1 MLEVADIFR
10 RYAPAYLHRFGNAM
24 LPSHKRVITDIC
36 KCRTRELGGYC
47 RKCDQC
53 GHKVYSYQSCGNR
66 HCPKCY
72 KKCTK
77 RWLEKQQDRV
87 LPVHYFHIVFTLPA
101 ELRPIV
107 RRHQKIL
114 YGVLFRAAADSLLT
128 LAADP
133 QYLGAKIGITAV
145 LHTWSRTMDFHPHVH
160 MLVPGGGI
168 SPEGQWI
175 ESPPEFLVPRPALT
189 KLFRGKFM
197 KLARKALPKVKFPES
212 LWEKEWGVDIRPVG
226 NRWNNVLRYLGR
238 YVHRIA
244 IANSRIQS
252 IDDNS
257 IVFRYQNSKTSQ
269 WKNLPLTPNEF
280 IRRFL
285 QHVLP
290 KSVVKIR
297 YYGFFH
303 QSQKAILYRVKTM
316 FLLTGLLLPET
327 EPLPDS
333 QNNNDDSFLEKDIP
347 CPRCLKG
354 TLLFEEV
361 ILPSRGPPS

>member
-10 RYAPAYLHRFGNAM
+10 RYAPAYLDRFGTAM
-24 LPSHKRVITDIC
+24 LPGHKRAIKDISQ
-36 KCRTRELGGYC
+36 CRTRELGGYA
-47 RKCDQC
+47 RKCDRC

-72 KKCTK
+72 QRYTR
-77 RWLEKQQDRV
+77 RWLENQQDKV

-114 YGVLFRAAADSLLT
+114 YGLLFRAAADSLMS

-168 SPEGQWI
+168 SPEGEWI
-175 ESPPEFLVPRPALT
+175 KSHPEFLVPRPALI

-197 KLARKALPKVKFPES
+197 KLARKALPKEKFPES
-212 LWEKEWGVDIRPVG
+212 LWEKEWGIDIRPVA
-226 NRWNNVLRYLGR
+226 NRFDNVLRYLGR
-238 YVHRIA
+238 YVHRVA
-244 IANSRIQS
+244 IANSRIES
-252 IDDNS
+252 IEDDS
-257 IVFRYQNSKTSQ
+257 IVFRYKNSKTRQ
-269 WKNLPLTPNEF
+269 WKTLPLSPTEF

-285 QHVLP
+285 QHILP

-297 YYGFFH
+297 YYGFLH
-303 QSQKAILYRVKTM
+303 QSQKAILYRIKTL
-316 FLLTGLLLPET
+316 FLLTGLLLPEMNT
-327 EPLPDS
+327 PQEE
-333 QNNNDDSFLEKDIP
+333 QNDTCASFFNETP
-347 CPRCLKG
+347 CPRCGQG
-354 TLLFEEV
+354 TLIFEEI
-361 ILPSRGPPS
+361 ILPYQNSPP